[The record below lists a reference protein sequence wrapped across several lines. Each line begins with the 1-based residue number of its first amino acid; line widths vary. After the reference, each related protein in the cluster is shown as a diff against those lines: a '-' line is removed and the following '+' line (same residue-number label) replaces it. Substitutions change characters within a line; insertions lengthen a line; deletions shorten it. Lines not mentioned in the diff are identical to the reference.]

1 MLQKFKFTLIMALTM
16 KNNLAGEAE
25 RDGGGLSHPQ
35 CLGHG
40 LKVRIGTN
48 YNVPK
53 SFFIPIKLFE
63 IH

>member
-1 MLQKFKFTLIMALTM
+1 M
-16 KNNLAGEAE
+16 KNNLAREAE

-40 LKVRIGTN
+40 LKVRIVTN